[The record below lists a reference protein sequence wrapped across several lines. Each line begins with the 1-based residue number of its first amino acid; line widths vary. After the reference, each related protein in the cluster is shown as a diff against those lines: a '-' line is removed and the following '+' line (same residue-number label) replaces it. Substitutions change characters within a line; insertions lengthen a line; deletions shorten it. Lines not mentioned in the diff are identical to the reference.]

1 MTIEIHRVETDRDF
15 ARLRDLFIA
24 YENELIPELRH
35 GPVPEI
41 AELKPAYSGPHSAFL
56 AVGEQAVGCV
66 AVRRFDALTAVVR
79 HLFVERSARGVGA
92 ARALVTAAVEFARD
106 GGCER
111 VVLDTAKK
119 HLPAAYRLYL
129 SFGFTECE
137 PYMAVDYRCPTFMEL
152 RLHGGPGDGGNG

>member
-1 MTIEIHRVETDRDF
+1 LTIEIHRVRSDRDF

-35 GPVPEI
+35 GSVPEI
-41 AELKPAYSGPHSAFL
+41 EELKPACSGPHSAFL
-56 AVGEQAVGCV
+56 AVDERAVGCV
-66 AVRRFDALTAVVR
+66 AVRRFDTRTAVVR
-79 HLFVERSARGVGA
+79 HLFVEPSARGAGA
-92 ARALVTAAVEFARD
+92 ARALVTAAIEFAKN

-119 HLPAAYRLYL
+119 YLPAAYRLYL

-137 PYMAVDYRCPTFMEL
+137 PYMDVNYRCPTFMEL
-152 RLHGGPGDGGNG
+152 RLDGGPGDGGNG